1 MTGTARLAS
10 LRKLL
15 CCVLGSSAF
24 VVGYAGYG
32 ADPLPEFEPFIEIV
46 GGDDLV
52 AESSEIGDA
61 LDRLADIPS
70 PSGETDSKSSSES
83 SAFAGRPVHRP
94 LSDVKATIAPPAGL
108 LPKSKPVRDLDES
121 VDLIFDGT
129 DRPWAYT
136 CFHWEAPATRSLP
149 LLFEEPN
156 LERLGYAYG
165 FCDYGI
171 CEEEPRRGQRLQAL
185 VSFVHFFGRVPFIP
199 YMAGVHPLTEPYYTL
214 GVDRPGS
221 PVPYRKHI
229 IPQSLRGTLYQAGA
243 AVGAVFII
251 P

>member
-1 MTGTARLAS
+1 MPGTPGLAS
-10 LRKLL
+10 HRKLL
-15 CCVLGSSAF
+15 WCVLGSVAF
-24 VVGYAGYG
+24 LVGATVH
-32 ADPLPEFEPFIEIV
+32 AEEEVIDFDIPAAP
-46 GGDDLV
+46 
-52 AESSEIGDA
+52 AESDDEKKSSTDPDPVTGKTSAKPAEKM
-61 LDRLADIPS
+61 S
-70 PSGETDSKSSSES
+70 PSSHYAS
-83 SAFAGRPVHRP
+83 RP
-94 LSDVKATIAPPAGL
+94 LSEVKATIEPPSGIM
-108 LPKSKPVRDLDES
+108 PKNYSVRELDES
-121 VDLIFDGT
+121 IDMLFDGPH
-129 DRPWAYT
+129 RPWAYT
-136 CFHWEAPATRSLP
+136 SFQWEAPATRHLP

-165 FCDYGI
+165 FCDCGI

-221 PVPYRKHI
+221 PVPYREHLLHK
-229 IPQSLRGTLYQAGA
+229 SVRGSLYQAGA

>member
-1 MTGTARLAS
+1 MTAPSRLA
-10 LRKLL
+10 RFRNLL
-15 CCVLGSSAF
+15 WCALGGSAIFAGSTLFAEGEQFDFDLPAAPSEAEEIDEIDDITFDDPPSADQSSAK
-24 VVGYAGYG
+24 
-32 ADPLPEFEPFIEIV
+32 
-46 GGDDLV
+46 
-52 AESSEIGDA
+52 ST
-61 LDRLADIPS
+61 
-70 PSGETDSKSSSES
+70 ETTSRSHILS
-83 SAFAGRPVHRP
+83 RP
-94 LSDVKATIAPPAGL
+94 LSEIRATIAAPAGL
-108 LPKSKPVRDLDES
+108 LPKTRSVRELDES
-121 VDLIFDGT
+121 VDMLFDGPN
-129 DRPWAYT
+129 RPWALTSYQ
-136 CFHWEAPATRSLP
+136 WEAPATRHLP

-165 FCDYGI
+165 FCDCGI

-221 PVPYRKHI
+221 PVPYREHL
-229 IPQSLRGTLYQAGA
+229 PHCSTRGALYQAGA